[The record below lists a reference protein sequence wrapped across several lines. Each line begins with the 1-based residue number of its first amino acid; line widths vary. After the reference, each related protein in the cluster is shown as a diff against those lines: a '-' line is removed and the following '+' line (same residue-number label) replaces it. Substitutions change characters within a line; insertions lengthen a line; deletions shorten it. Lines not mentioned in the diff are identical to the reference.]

1 MLMHCKGIESLRIEM
16 SEATL
21 TRLLAEGHLGAA
33 DLRCLDRVSG
43 QRLRRLCL
51 KSCVWRKAGGGC
63 AAPGTC
69 PYGREGS
76 KC

>member
-1 MLMHCKGIESLRIEM
+1 MLARGTDNLRVEV

-33 DLRCLDRVSG
+33 ELRCLDRRSG
-43 QRLRRLCL
+43 LRLRRLCL
-51 KSCVWRKAGGGC
+51 KSCVWRKASGGC
-63 AAPGTC
+63 AAAGGC
-69 PYGREGS
+69 PYGSGEA

>member
-1 MLMHCKGIESLRIEM
+1 MRFQEKESLCVEL

-21 TRLLAEGHLGAA
+21 TRLLAEGHLGASE
-33 DLRCLDRVSG
+33 LRCLDRASG
-43 QRLRRLCL
+43 QLLRRLCL

-63 AAPGTC
+63 NAPGRC
-69 PYGREGS
+69 PMKCEGA

>member
-1 MLMHCKGIESLRIEM
+1 M

-21 TRLLAEGHLGAA
+21 TRLLAEGHLVAG
-33 DLRCLDRVSG
+33 DLRCLDRASG

-63 AAPGTC
+63 NAPKCC
-69 PYGREGS
+69 PLNREGV

>member
-1 MLMHCKGIESLRIEM
+1 MYCKGNELVRIEM

-33 DLRCLDRVSG
+33 DLRCLDHASG

-51 KSCVWRKAGGGC
+51 KSCVWRKDGGGC
-63 AAPGTC
+63 GAPGGC
-69 PYGREGS
+69 PYGSETV

>member
-1 MLMHCKGIESLRIEM
+1 LRVEM

-33 DLRCLDRVSG
+33 ELRCLDSMSG
-43 QRLRRLCL
+43 RRLRRLCL
-51 KSCVWRKAGGGC
+51 KSCVWRKTAGRC
-63 AAPGTC
+63 TAPGGC
-69 PYGREGS
+69 PYGSEAV

>member
-1 MLMHCKGIESLRIEM
+1 MHHMENEAVRIEM

-33 DLRCLDRVSG
+33 DLRCLDSASG

-63 AAPGTC
+63 NAPEYC
-69 PYGREGS
+69 PLKREGA

>member
-1 MLMHCKGIESLRIEM
+1 MYSQGNESLRVEM

-33 DLRCLDRVSG
+33 DLRCLDSMSG
-43 QRLRRLCL
+43 RRLRRLCL
-51 KSCVWRKAGGGC
+51 KSCVWRKTKGRC
-63 AAPGTC
+63 AAPGGC
-69 PYGREGS
+69 PYGCEAA